1 MNFFFHN
8 FSKLEVIVEKTDWKT
23 QLSFDGKGYV
33 ELDKKL
39 LSHSLNMNWEVKIN
53 ISTWKPNGLL
63 LWQGH
68 IDEENLAENAVSL
81 VNLDQDNYEALG
93 ISNGNVLFVSNGV
106 ELINDQIFVNDGQ
119 NHEIHLKKKNTTV
132 TLSVDG
138 APETSQVYENLE
150 DETLM
155 KQLQTMDFFLG
166 GLPESS
172 KNWQNE

>member
-1 MNFFFHN
+1 M
-8 FSKLEVIVEKTDWKT
+8 KKTDWKT

-39 LSHSLNMNWEVKIN
+39 LSHNLNMNWEVKIN

-68 IDEENLAENAVSL
+68 IKENLAENGVMSL
-81 VNLDQDNYEALG
+81 VDLDQDNYEALG
-93 ISNGNVLFVSNGV
+93 ISNGKVLFVSNGV

-119 NHEIHLKKKNTTV
+119 NHEIHLKKKNTLI

-138 APETSQVYENLE
+138 NTETDQIYENLE

-166 GLPESS
+166 GLPEGS

>member
-1 MNFFFHN
+1 MNFFYYN

-68 IDEENLAENAVSL
+68 IEEENLAENAVSL

-93 ISNGNVLFVSNGV
+93 ISNGNVLFVSN
-106 ELINDQIFVNDGQ
+106 
-119 NHEIHLKKKNTTV
+119 
-132 TLSVDG
+132 S
-138 APETSQVYENLE
+138 
-150 DETLM
+150 
-155 KQLQTMDFFLG
+155 
-166 GLPESS
+166 
-172 KNWQNE
+172 